1 VLLGHTIIIENG
13 VNNSNL
19 YDLPVSIFEFSMMI
33 FDDSAMSI
41 PSVFGLSFGA
51 IMCRSEMC
59 EP

>member
-1 VLLGHTIIIENG
+1 MG